1 MFKGQVINS
10 LLEER
15 DAKKIDL
22 YTYAG
27 ISRATLDNI
36 ISGKTDTT
44 VSRLEKVADFFG
56 VSMDLFFERTVSV
69 PPRIGNNVKIT
80 GSKNRVKNEI
90 NLSDMQKEKEIEH
103 LNQLLAEKERLIKVL
118 LKNQKD
124 V

>member
-1 MFKGQVINS
+1 M
-10 LLEER
+10 LEER